1 MSDKPLIHVI
11 DDEDGVRRGARFFLT
26 TSGYAVR
33 TWPSGIAFLKEV
45 RHVETGCILLDIR
58 MPEMD
63 GLEVQQHL
71 NERGVTMPVIVLTG
85 HGDVSVAV
93 KAMKAGAVDFLEKPF
108 DTDAL
113 LDAISRAFDRIT
125 AGRDHTAR
133 TVEAGVVLG
142 ILSCREREVLERLA
156 QGFPNKT
163 IAFDL
168 GISSRTV
175 EVHRANIM
183 AKLHARSLSEALRI
197 AFAAGMGQN
206 RMALPGAA
214 RG

>member
-1 MSDKPLIHVI
+1 MSDKPLVHVI
-11 DDEDGVRRGARFFLT
+11 DDEESVRRGAKFFLA

-33 TWPSGIAFLKEV
+33 MWASGTAFLKEV
-45 RHVETGCILLDIR
+45 RHVEPGCILLDIR

-63 GLEVQQHL
+63 GLEVQQQL
-71 NERGVTMPVIVLTG
+71 NARGVTMPVIVLTG

-113 LDAISRAFDRIT
+113 QEAISRAFDRLT
-125 AGRDHTAR
+125 AGRDISAR
-133 TVEAGVVLG
+133 VAEAGLVLG
-142 ILSCREREVLERLA
+142 ILSAREREVLERLA

-168 GISSRTV
+168 GISCRTV

-197 AFAAGMGQN
+197 AFAAGMGQDQP
-206 RMALPGAA
+206 ALVPAS
-214 RG
+214 RS